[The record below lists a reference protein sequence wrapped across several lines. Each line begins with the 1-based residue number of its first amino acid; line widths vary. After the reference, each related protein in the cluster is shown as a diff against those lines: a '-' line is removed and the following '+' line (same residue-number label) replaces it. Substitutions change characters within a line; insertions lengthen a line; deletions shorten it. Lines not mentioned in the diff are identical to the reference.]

1 MAGLRLG
8 ALLAYVWGVLFSS
21 KGKVEDQDHRVKV
34 PGLVRQWKLKLTAP
48 WLMVWG
54 FGVQTRDIIFPPKC
68 DRFHG
73 HLQILGQPSFK
84 HSHLTPTS
92 DVEYG
97 K

>member
-1 MAGLRLG
+1 MEAEADSTLADGMGL
-8 ALLAYVWGVLFSS
+8 WGPNT
-21 KGKVEDQDHRVKV
+21 GHH
-34 PGLVRQWKLKLTAP
+34 
-48 WLMVWG
+48 
-54 FGVQTRDIIFPPKC
+54 FPPKC